1 MQWREG
7 FHALQ
12 PTVEMTAF
20 GAHAFDA
27 YSGRYGPPVAYLV
40 VTGPEKIPQAG
51 RRMGFGSV
59 VDVLGATGRLPG
71 HLQLVHVSLP
81 RGLHLREPSWLRE
94 QQGFELIGLN
104 VGQKLVWTASGVMD
118 DRCMEFGFDGR
129 SPI

>member
-1 MQWREG
+1 MAGGSSTRV
-7 FHALQ
+7 Q

-27 YSGRYGPPVAYLV
+27 YSGRYGPTVAYLV

-71 HLQLVHVSLP
+71 HLQLFFGLP
-81 RGLHLREPSWLRE
+81 LAE
-94 QQGFELIGLN
+94 
-104 VGQKLVWTASGVMD
+104 
-118 DRCMEFGFDGR
+118 GFD
-129 SPI
+129 S